1 MESKEAET
9 GEPLPDA
16 ALLDQKIEEAT
27 KAMEDAKTNSE
38 KRKAK
43 ERKEDLMRLKRAE
56 QIYVSL
62 VIVYLPHLIAQLS
75 VNIRVPSFQ

>member
-1 MESKEAET
+1 MNTAELKEAET

-16 ALLDQKIEEAT
+16 ALLDQKIDEAI
-27 KAMEDAKTNSE
+27 KAMEDAQTNAE

-62 VIVYLPHLIAQLS
+62 IITQLS
-75 VNIRVPSFQ
+75 PLI

>member
-1 MESKEAET
+1 LNQTAESKEAET

-16 ALLDQKIEEAT
+16 ALLDQKIDEAT
-27 KAMEDAKTNSE
+27 KAMEEAQTNTE
-38 KRKAK
+38 KRKSK

-62 VIVYLPHLIAQLS
+62 IITYYRL
-75 VNIRVPSFQ
+75 

>member
-1 MESKEAET
+1 MELKEAET

-16 ALLDQKIEEAT
+16 ALLDQKIEEAI
-27 KAMEDAKTNSE
+27 KVMESAQTNAE

-62 VIVYLPHLIAQLS
+62 IIIY
-75 VNIRVPSFQ
+75 PSPLAAKFSLDI